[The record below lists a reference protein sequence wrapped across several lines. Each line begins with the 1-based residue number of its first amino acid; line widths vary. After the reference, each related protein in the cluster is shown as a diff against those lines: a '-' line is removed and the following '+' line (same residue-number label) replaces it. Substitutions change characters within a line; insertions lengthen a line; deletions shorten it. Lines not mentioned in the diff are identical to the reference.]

1 MNDRRARGRKA
12 RYDAGLA
19 MPDETPAIRA
29 HYSKLALKRL
39 RAVPEGKRTEI
50 RERVGAERLA
60 AIRDAASLDWVP
72 ATTVVALCDAILD
85 VLGEQAAREF
95 WTDLMRD
102 SYDHGIL
109 KPLTMLAGF
118 GLGTSAVSGLL
129 KTAPRAWSLSSQGCG
144 TLELVDDPGGVKLRS
159 RDLVPE
165 ILHSRGFLCV
175 FYGACRAMLDVLK
188 SRAKLEI
195 YAHEVDGQPQ
205 LGFSIQF
212 ER

>member
-1 MNDRRARGRKA
+1 MS
-12 RYDAGLA
+12 
-19 MPDETPAIRA
+19 DETPAIRA
-29 HYSKLALKRL
+29 HYAKLALKRL
-39 RAVPEGKRTEI
+39 RAYPEGKGSGI
-50 RERVGAERLA
+50 RERVGSERLA

-72 ATTVVALCDAILD
+72 AGTVVALCDAILE
-85 VLGEQAAREF
+85 VLGEEAARGF

-118 GLGTSAVSGLL
+118 GLGKSAMSGLV
-129 KTAPRAWSLSSQGCG
+129 KTAPRAWLLSSQACG
-144 TLELVDDPGGVKLRS
+144 TLEVIDDAAGLKLRS
-159 RDLVPE
+159 HDMAPE

-188 SRAKLEI
+188 SRARLEI

-205 LGFSIQF
+205 LGFSFQLDP
-212 ER
+212 

>member
-1 MNDRRARGRKA
+1 MS
-12 RYDAGLA
+12 
-19 MPDETPAIRA
+19 DETPSIRA

-39 RAVPEGKRTEI
+39 RAYPEGKGSGI
-50 RERVGAERLA
+50 RERVGSERLA
-60 AIRDAASLDWVP
+60 SIRDAASLDWMPV
-72 ATTVVALCDAILD
+72 ATVVALCDAIHE
-85 VLGEQAAREF
+85 VLGETAAREF

-118 GLGTSAVSGLL
+118 GLGKSAVSGLL
-129 KTAPRAWSLSSQGCG
+129 KTAPRAWSLSSQACG
-144 TLELVDDPGGVKLRS
+144 TLEVVDGEGGIKLRS
-159 RDLVPE
+159 HDLVPE

-195 YAHEVDGQPQ
+195 YAHEVDGKPQ
-205 LGFSIQF
+205 LGFSFQI
-212 ER
+212 EP

>member
-1 MNDRRARGRKA
+1 
-12 RYDAGLA
+12 

-39 RAVPEGKRTEI
+39 RAYPEGKGSDI
-50 RERVGAERLA
+50 RERVGSERLA
-60 AIRDAASLDWVP
+60 VIRDAGSLDWLPV
-72 ATTVVALCDAILD
+72 ATVVALCDAIHE
-85 VLGEQAAREF
+85 VLGESAAREF

-118 GLGTSAVSGLL
+118 GLGKSAVSGLV
-129 KTAPRAWSLSSQGCG
+129 KTAPRAWSLSSQACG
-144 TLELVDDPGGVKLRS
+144 TLEVVDGGDGIKLRS
-159 RDLVPE
+159 HDLVPE

-175 FYGACRAMLDVLK
+175 FYGACRAMLEVLK

-195 YAHEVDGQPQ
+195 YAHEVDGKPQ
-205 LGFSIQF
+205 LGFSFQL
-212 ER
+212 EP

>member
-1 MNDRRARGRKA
+1 MS
-12 RYDAGLA
+12 
-19 MPDETPAIRA
+19 DETPAIRA
-29 HYSKLALKRL
+29 HYAKLALKRL
-39 RAVPEGKRTEI
+39 RAYPEGKGSEI
-50 RERVGAERLA
+50 RERVGPARLA
-60 AIRDAASLDWVP
+60 TIREAGTLDWVP

-85 VLGEQAAREF
+85 VLGEDATRGF

-102 SYDHGIL
+102 SYDRGIL

-118 GLGTSAVSGLL
+118 GLGKSAVAGLV
-129 KTAPRAWSLSSQGCG
+129 KTAPRAWTLSSQACG
-144 TLELVDDPGGVKLRS
+144 TLEVVDDAAGIKLRS

-188 SRAKLEI
+188 SRARLEI

-205 LGFSIQF
+205 LGFSFQLDP
-212 ER
+212 

>member
-1 MNDRRARGRKA
+1 MS
-12 RYDAGLA
+12 
-19 MPDETPAIRA
+19 DETPSIRA

-39 RAVPEGKRTEI
+39 RAYPEGKGSGI
-50 RERVGAERLA
+50 RERVGSERLA
-60 AIRDAASLDWVP
+60 SIRDAASLDWMPV
-72 ATTVVALCDAILD
+72 TTVVALCDAIHE
-85 VLGEQAAREF
+85 VLGETAAREF

-118 GLGTSAVSGLL
+118 GLGKSAVSGLL
-129 KTAPRAWSLSSQGCG
+129 KTAPRAWSLSSQACG
-144 TLELVDDPGGVKLRS
+144 TLEVVDGEGGIKLRS
-159 RDLVPE
+159 HDLVPE

-195 YAHEVDGQPQ
+195 YAHEVDGKPQ
-205 LGFSIQF
+205 LGFSFQI
-212 ER
+212 EP

>member
-1 MNDRRARGRKA
+1 
-12 RYDAGLA
+12 

-39 RAVPEGKRTEI
+39 RAYPEGKGTGI
-50 RERVGAERLA
+50 RERVGSERLA
-60 AIRDAASLDWVP
+60 AIRDAASLDWMPV
-72 ATTVVALCDAILD
+72 ATVVALCDAIHD
-85 VLGEQAAREF
+85 VLGEAAAREF

-118 GLGTSAVSGLL
+118 GLGKSAVSGLL
-129 KTAPRAWSLSSQGCG
+129 KTAPRAWSLSSQACG
-144 TLELVDDPGGVKLRS
+144 TLEVVDGEGGIKLRS
-159 RDLVPE
+159 HDLVPE

-195 YAHEVDGQPQ
+195 YAHEVDGKPQ
-205 LGFSIQF
+205 LGFSFQL
-212 ER
+212 EA

>member
-1 MNDRRARGRKA
+1 
-12 RYDAGLA
+12 

-39 RAVPEGKRTEI
+39 RAYPEGKGSGI
-50 RERVGAERLA
+50 RERVGSERLA
-60 AIRDAASLDWVP
+60 AIRDAASLDWLPVP
-72 ATTVVALCDAILD
+72 TIIALCDAILE
-85 VLGEQAAREF
+85 VLGEAEARRF

-118 GLGTSAVSGLL
+118 RLGKSAVAGLV
-129 KTAPRAWSLSSQGCG
+129 KTAPRAWQLSSQACG
-144 TLELVDDPGGVKLRS
+144 SLEVLDDPAGVKLRS
-159 RDLVPE
+159 HDLVPE

-175 FYGACRAMLDVLK
+175 FYGACQAMLDVLK

-205 LGFSIQF
+205 LGFSFQLDP
-212 ER
+212 